1 MGGSSPNIKAPK
13 ADFGSD
19 ITSLLN
25 PLSQQIG
32 NIAQFEGQNRPT
44 FGNLNL
50 GDIQTFFQG
59 GGNQQGIFGLGGG
72 AYQAGVDQQL
82 AAQRQQLF
90 GQRQQ
95 VEGIRNLQSELSPEA
110 AMATQQASD
119 AARTAY
125 AASLGVTP
133 EEQRMAQQ
141 LAREAAQ
148 SSGRLGGTGTI
159 ASEILGRE
167 DILARKRAEAAQAGQ
182 QAFQLGQSF
191 YQQPGLQALYS
202 TPAGMQIGQNYLNY
216 GVQSIGQSTP
226 QLFDVGQA
234 LNLGAAQ
241 RQNVLSAQQANA
253 QIKASN
259 NAAIMGLIGDVV
271 GGAAT
276 LAAKS
281 DINLKQNIKRV
292 GVTDSGLPVYTY
304 QYKSNPSLTLMGVMA
319 QDVQKV
325 KPEAVTTTDDG
336 MLAVYYNL
344 ID

>member
-1 MGGSSPNIKAPK
+1 MGSSSPKIKAPK
-13 ADFGSD
+13 ANYGSD
-19 ITSLLN
+19 ITSLLT
-25 PLSQQIG
+25 PLRQEMG
-32 NIAQFEGQNRPT
+32 NIVQFEAQNRPT
-44 FGNLNL
+44 LGNLNL

-141 LAREAAQ
+141 SAREAAQ
-148 SSGRLGGTGTI
+148 SSGRLGGNSAI
-159 ASEILGRE
+159 AGEILNRE
-167 DILARKRAEAAQAGQ
+167 DILARKRAEAAQAGN

-191 YQQPGLQALYS
+191 YQQPGIQALYS

-259 NAAIMGLIGDVV
+259 QASGMGLFGDIAKGV
-271 GGAAT
+271 GGI
-276 LAAKS
+276 LAAPAT
-281 DINLKQNIKRV
+281 
-292 GVTDSGLPVYTY
+292 GGA
-304 QYKSNPSLTLMGVMA
+304 SLFSSFIG
-319 QDVQKV
+319 K
-325 KPEAVTTTDDG
+325 
-336 MLAVYYNL
+336 
-344 ID
+344 

>member
-1 MGGSSPNIKAPK
+1 
-13 ADFGSD
+13 
-19 ITSLLN
+19 
-25 PLSQQIG
+25 LSQQIG
-32 NIAQFEGQNRPT
+32 NIAQFEGKNRPT

-59 GGNQQGIFGLGGG
+59 GGNQQGILGLGGQ
-72 AYQAGVDQQL
+72 AYQTGVGQQL
-82 AAQRQQLF
+82 AAQQQQLA
-90 GQRQQ
+90 GQQGQVQGLRQ
-95 VEGIRNLQSELSPEA
+95 LQAGLSPEA

-141 LAREAAQ
+141 AAREAAQ
-148 SSGRLGGTGTI
+148 SSGRLGDNSSI
-159 ASEILGRE
+159 AGEILGRE
-167 DILARKRAEAAQAGQ
+167 DILARKRAEAAQAGGR
-182 QAFQLGQSF
+182 AFQLGQSF

-241 RQNVLSAQQANA
+241 RQNILSAQQANA

-259 NAAIMGLIGDVV
+259 QASTMGLFGDVIK
-271 GGAAT
+271 GAASIAAAPLT
-276 LAAKS
+276 GGTSLVGLALGK
-281 DINLKQNIKRV
+281 
-292 GVTDSGLPVYTY
+292 
-304 QYKSNPSLTLMGVMA
+304 
-319 QDVQKV
+319 
-325 KPEAVTTTDDG
+325 
-336 MLAVYYNL
+336 
-344 ID
+344 

>member
-1 MGGSSPNIKAPK
+1 MGSSSPKIKAPK
-13 ADFGSD
+13 ANYGSD
-19 ITSLLN
+19 ITSLLT
-25 PLSQQIG
+25 PLRQEMG
-32 NIAQFEGQNRPT
+32 NIVQFEAQNRPT
-44 FGNLNL
+44 LGNLNL

-59 GGNQQGIFGLGGG
+59 GGNQQGILGLGGQ
-72 AYQAGVDQQL
+72 AYETGVGQQL
-82 AAQRQQLF
+82 AAQQQQLA
-90 GQRQQ
+90 GQQGQVQGLRQ
-95 VEGIRNLQSELSPEA
+95 LQAGLSPEA

-141 LAREAAQ
+141 SAREAAQ
-148 SSGRLGGTGTI
+148 SSGRLGGNSAI
-159 ASEILGRE
+159 AGEILNRE
-167 DILARKRAEAAQAGQ
+167 DILARKRAEAAQAGSR
-182 QAFQLGQSF
+182 AFQLGQSF

-259 NAAIMGLIGDVV
+259 QASTMGLFGDVIKGV
-271 GGAAT
+271 ASIAAAPMTGGTSLLGLAT
-276 LAAKS
+276 LGK
-281 DINLKQNIKRV
+281 K
-292 GVTDSGLPVYTY
+292 
-304 QYKSNPSLTLMGVMA
+304 
-319 QDVQKV
+319 
-325 KPEAVTTTDDG
+325 
-336 MLAVYYNL
+336 
-344 ID
+344 

>member
-1 MGGSSPNIKAPK
+1 MSLGGGGGPNIKAPK
-13 ADFGSD
+13 ANYGSD
-19 ITSLLN
+19 ITSLLT
-25 PLSQQIG
+25 PLSQQMG
-32 NIAQFEGQNRPT
+32 NIAQFEAQNRPT
-44 FGNLNL
+44 LGNLNL

-59 GGNQQGIFGLGGG
+59 GGNQQGILGLGGQ
-72 AYQAGVDQQL
+72 AYETGVGQQL
-82 AAQRQQLF
+82 AAQQQQLA
-90 GQRQQ
+90 GQQGQVQGLRQ
-95 VEGIRNLQSELSPEA
+95 LQAGLSPEA

-141 LAREAAQ
+141 AAREAAQ
-148 SSGRLGGTGTI
+148 SSGRLGGNAGI
-159 ASEILGRE
+159 AGEILNRE
-167 DILARKRAEAAQAGQ
+167 DILARKRAEAAQAGSR
-182 QAFQLGQSF
+182 AFQLGQSF

-259 NAAIMGLIGDVV
+259 QASGMGLFGDIAKGV
-271 GGAAT
+271 GGI
-276 LAAKS
+276 LAAPAT
-281 DINLKQNIKRV
+281 
-292 GVTDSGLPVYTY
+292 GGA
-304 QYKSNPSLTLMGVMA
+304 SLFSSFIG
-319 QDVQKV
+319 K
-325 KPEAVTTTDDG
+325 
-336 MLAVYYNL
+336 
-344 ID
+344 

>member
-1 MGGSSPNIKAPK
+1 MGGSSPKIKAPK
-13 ADFGSD
+13 ADYGSD

-32 NIAQFEGQNRPT
+32 NIAQFEGQNRPA

-59 GGNQQGIFGLGGG
+59 GGNQQGILGLGGQ
-72 AYQAGVDQQL
+72 AYETGVGQQL
-82 AAQRQQLF
+82 AAQQQQLA
-90 GQRQQ
+90 GQQGQVQGLRQ
-95 VEGIRNLQSELSPEA
+95 LQAGLSPEA

-141 LAREAAQ
+141 AAREAAQ
-148 SSGRLGGTGTI
+148 SSGRLGDNSTV
-159 ASEILGRE
+159 AAEVLGRS
-167 DILARKRAEAAQAGQ
+167 DIMARKRAEAAQAGN

-241 RQNVLSAQQANA
+241 RQNQLSAAQANA
-253 QIKASN
+253 QAKAQNKAST
-259 NAAIMGLIGDVV
+259 MGLIGTIAGVAAAPFT
-271 GGAAT
+271 GGAS
-276 LAAKS
+276 LALTGLGSALSKAGGS
-281 DINLKQNIKRV
+281 F
-292 GVTDSGLPVYTY
+292 GSSGL
-304 QYKSNPSLTLMGVMA
+304 
-319 QDVQKV
+319 
-325 KPEAVTTTDDG
+325 
-336 MLAVYYNL
+336 YNTGAGL
-344 ID
+344 YNSSIGAGTPPKAYIA